1 MSSLVLMDK
10 FAPSQTPYAFIPKS
24 FRNYMDYLSVVTAIW
39 AGRKN
44 GRTTVS
50 YGTLTASRVDSFDE
64 FVEKIDMRYGGAYE
78 AKWDGETLI
87 TGGAVTTYRHRELVG
102 MLDGYLKTF
111 PEVPGQYVGWYY
123 QPKRGGR

>member
-1 MSSLVLMDK
+1 MSGLVLMDK

-24 FRNYMDYLSVVTAIW
+24 FRSELGYLSVVTAIW

-50 YGTLTASRVDSFDE
+50 YGELTNRKVDSFDE
-64 FVEKIDMRYGGAYE
+64 FTEKIDMRYGGAYE

-87 TGGAVTTYRHRELVG
+87 TESAVTTFHHRELVG

-111 PEVPGQYVGWYY
+111 PNVPGEYVGWYY
-123 QPKRGGR
+123 QPKRPR